1 MQVISDGLGFLD
13 YQRWPTST
21 RYIAEKS
28 RSQQLRRRNPTN
40 PTTTPSNKAH
50 RSAVAPGVAAH
61 PAQVPVPQRDSRF
74 SVPLGRL
81 AWQTLTVFCPPPT
94 VAQTTI

>member
-1 MQVISDGLGFLD
+1 MQVISDGLGFLV
-13 YQRWPTST
+13 YRRWPTS
-21 RYIAEKS
+21 
-28 RSQQLRRRNPTN
+28 
-40 PTTTPSNKAH
+40 TPSNKAH

-61 PAQVPVPQRDSRF
+61 PAQVPVPQPDSRF